1 MRNWKSITIWSTLI
15 LIGAFWLWAI
25 LYYMV
30 VGLDPNIAR
39 PWTIP
44 STIWFLK
51 DEPALLN
58 KVWATGIPVLL
69 GAVVCGLVVLK
80 SRMKND
86 LGDAKFATEFDVK
99 KAGLRAGA
107 GLVLGK
113 FKGKYMIDDGQ
124 MHVLVAAPTGS
135 GKGVG
140 VVIPNLL
147 SWNGSAVVLD
157 IKGENHQLT
166 SGFRKAHG
174 HNIFVFSPFAENSHR
189 FNPFDAIN
197 PDPRNRF
204 NDIQNIA
211 TILLPDNEKDP
222 TWSQQG
228 RGLFVAFALYLLDSP
243 DQECTIGNILRHLQT
258 QEDTRDIVKGIMKK
272 MGDKL
277 DPSAQR
283 SFSNFSQQEKRM
295 SESVK
300 VGLVGALT
308 LWNSPSID
316 AATSATDFDVTS
328 LRKQKTTIYVVVSL
342 ADLAALRPLLKLF
355 FEQVFAAQ
363 LRKEPQA
370 DEPHKILFLMDE
382 FESLGTMDGIVDK
395 LPFVRSFAV
404 RILAIVQ
411 GLSQLDQRY
420 TAAGRDKILQGCK
433 HQIFFAA
440 NDQQTTQY
448 VSTTLGKKTINTTS
462 RSRGKQGRTISKQ
475 SQQRDLMLPQEV
487 REMSTDKLILITEG
501 TRPIFGNKV
510 RYFKD
515 KTLSARV
522 KTPKTR
528 VPQLDLNP
536 KQSPR
541 LVDIV
546 GPEIAAEIL
555 AEGKGGGGGGG
566 IGAKPARPKAPVE
579 NKAFFS
585 GLMKNIKDADQK
597 KAETDQGKDED

>member
-1 MRNWKSITIWSTLI
+1 MRNPKWTFFWLI
-15 LIGAFWLWAI
+15 IGLTGFLWLWAA
-25 LYYMV
+25 LYY
-30 VGLDPNIAR
+30 GFSRIDPSGAR

-44 STIWFLK
+44 ATVVAFYNEPTIMRRILYSGL
-51 DEPALLN
+51 PLALL
-58 KVWATGIPVLL
+58 VLI
-69 GAVVCGLVVLK
+69 GFLVSLK
-80 SRMKND
+80 TRMKND
-86 LGDAKFATEFDVK
+86 LGDAKFADEIDVK
-99 KAGLRAGA
+99 KAGLRAQA

-113 FKGKYMIDDGQ
+113 FKGKYLMDDGQ
-124 MHVLVAAPTGS
+124 THVLVAAPTGS

-147 SWNGSAVVLD
+147 NWNGSAVVLD
-157 IKGENHQLT
+157 IKGENHTLT
-166 SGFRKAHG
+166 SGFRRKHG
-174 HNIFVFSPFAENSHR
+174 QKIFVFSPFSEHSHR

-197 PDPRNRF
+197 PDPRSRF
-204 NDIQNIA
+204 NDIQNLA

-228 RGLFVAFALYLLDSP
+228 RGLFVAFALYLLDNP
-243 DQECTIGNILRHLQT
+243 DEDCTIGNILRHLQT
-258 QEDTRDIVKGIMKK
+258 QEDTRDIVKGILQKT
-272 MGDKL
+272 GDTL

-283 SFSNFSQQEKRM
+283 SFSNFAQQEKRM

-316 AATSATDFDVTS
+316 AATSATDFDVTE
-328 LRKQKTTIYVVVSL
+328 LRRTKMTIYVVVSL
-342 ADLAALRPLLKLF
+342 SDLASLRPLLKLF

-370 DEPHKILFLMDE
+370 DETNKILFLMDE

-448 VSTTLGKKTINTTS
+448 VSDTLGMKTINTVSKS
-462 RSRGKQGRTISKQ
+462 RSKQGRTTSRQ
-475 SQQRDLMLPQEV
+475 SQTRSLMLPQEV
-487 REMSTDKLILITEG
+487 REMSTDKLVLITEG
-501 TRPIFGNKV
+501 TRPIFADKV

-515 KTLSARV
+515 SELSKRA
-522 KTPKTR
+522 KHPPTKS
-528 VPQLDLNP
+528 PQLDLNP
-536 KQSPR
+536 KPSPR
-541 LVDIV
+541 LKDIV
-546 GPEIAAEIL
+546 GPDIAASIL
-555 AEGKGGGGGGG
+555 KGDGGG
-566 IGAKPARPKAPVE
+566 IGTDRAHAKVDAPGSKKGE
-579 NKAFFS
+579 DFFS
-585 GLMKNIKDADQK
+585 GLLKDM
-597 KAETDQGKDED
+597 TDKPKGS